1 MPIKTIKKMIWLASS
16 FFSLLLCGALFMVFF
31 ISTVDAQKVPKLPPE
46 PQRNNSKKT
55 TLIQLSALWKTDFNA
70 KQPVRQVVRVT
81 QQPVRQAPKL
91 ESILPRYLQIHSI
104 LNEGF
109 AIVILNRRQ
118 KMIMRPFDQKAED
131 TFLDL
136 GDESQ
141 RPWEVSIP
149 GKKLILI
156 KIDYEQGI
164 LFQNANDEKEQGWLK
179 PSKDGGFGRSVRK
192 IPKSRQ
198 IGENQWM
205 VTRDEARKMY
215 EEYDKYIGE
224 MALKPHNDG
233 IWVRRVPE
241 GSKAAFY
248 GLQKNDI
255 VVDFN
260 GTPLKLEEL
269 SSKNN
274 IRKMARKYRKMK
286 SFRLNIIRNG
296 QKMTLR
302 FDKP

>member
-1 MPIKTIKKMIWLASS
+1 MPIKTIKKTIWFASS

-31 ISTVDAQKVPKLPPE
+31 VSSVDAQKVPELPPE
-46 PQRNNSKKT
+46 PQRNNNTKV
-55 TLIQLSALWKTDFNA
+55 TLIQYSALWKTDFNA
-70 KQPVRQVVRVT
+70 KRPKPTVTNTTPVSR
-81 QQPVRQAPKL
+81 PKAPKL
-91 ESILPRYLQIHSI
+91 ESILSRNLEIHTI
-104 LNEGF
+104 LNESF
-109 AIVILNRRQ
+109 AIVILNRRE
-118 KMIMRPFDQKAED
+118 KMIMRPFNQKEEN

-149 GKKLILI
+149 GKKLILK
-156 KIDYEQGI
+156 KIDYQQGI
-164 LFQNANDEKEQGWLK
+164 LFQNAANEEEQGWLK
-179 PSKDGGFGRSVRK
+179 PSSDGGLGSSVRK
-192 IPKSRQ
+192 IPKSRK

-215 EEYDKYIGE
+215 DEYDKYIGE

-241 GSKAAFY
+241 GSKAEFY

-260 GTPLKLEEL
+260 GTPLKLDEL
-269 SSKNN
+269 SSKSN
-274 IRKMARKYRKMK
+274 IRKLAQKYRKMK
-286 SFRLNIIRNG
+286 SFRLNIIRG
-296 QKMTLR
+296 GKKMTLR